1 MPQPRKYKTNAERQA
16 AYRKR
21 KAATAPP
28 PVERFQRY
36 EDGSVS
42 DHKGRVWDPDT
53 REWRAPIRVSTNPKR
68 PETRA

>member
-21 KAATAPP
+21 KAAADPV
-28 PVERFQRY
+28 VERFQRH
-36 EDGSVS
+36 EDGSVG

-53 REWRAPIRVSTNPKR
+53 REWRAPINPAR
-68 PETRA
+68 PPRRETRA

>member
-21 KAATAPP
+21 KRKAAADLV
-28 PVERFQRY
+28 VERFQRY
-36 EDGSVS
+36 EDGSVG

-53 REWRAPIRVSTNPKR
+53 REWRAPIRLKSPPR
-68 PETRA
+68 RETLA

>member
-21 KAATAPP
+21 KAAKEAAPV
-28 PVERFQRY
+28 VERFQRH
-36 EDGSVS
+36 EDRSVS

-53 REWRAPIRVSTNPKR
+53 RSWRAPNTSFQR
-68 PETRA
+68 P